1 MSNMELKEIMSVS
14 GQTGLFRFISQAR
27 NGIIVESFTDK
38 KRSFV
43 SALTKVSSLEDIA
56 VFTENEEVPL
66 KDIFKTIDSLDSEL
80 AVPQTKAL
88 PDELKKFMEQIL
100 PDYDQSR
107 VYVSDIRKIVNWYA
121 ILKAN
126 DLLKFESDNNAT
138 ESDSDSNSDKNLSS
152 KSNLD
157 SNTK

>member
-1 MSNMELKEIMSVS
+1 MSVS

>member
-1 MSNMELKEIMSVS
+1 MEFKEIMSVS

-56 VFTENEEVPL
+56 VFTEKEEVPL
-66 KDIFKTIDSLDSEL
+66 KDIFKTIASQDSEL
-80 AVPQTKAL
+80 DIPQPKAS

-100 PDYDQSR
+100 PDYDQNR
-107 VYVSDIRKIVNWYA
+107 VYVSDIRKIINWYA
-121 ILKAN
+121 ILKVN
-126 DLLKFESDNNAT
+126 ELLKFESDNNDQ
-138 ESDSDSNSDKNLSS
+138 ESDSDSSVNS
-152 KSNLD
+152 KSD
-157 SNTK
+157 QD

>member
-1 MSNMELKEIMSVS
+1 MSTMELKEIMSVS

-56 VFTENEEVPL
+56 VFTEKEEVPL

-80 AVPQTKAL
+80 VIPQPKAS
-88 PDELKKFMEQIL
+88 PDELKKFMDQIL
-100 PDYDQSR
+100 PDYDQNR
-107 VYVSDIRKIVNWYA
+107 VYVSDIRKIINWYT
-121 ILKAN
+121 ILKTN
-126 DLLKFESDNNAT
+126 DLLKFKSNNNIT
-138 ESDSDSNSDKNLSS
+138 ESGSDSNSDSNTNS
-152 KSNLD
+152 KSD
-157 SNTK
+157 QE

>member
-1 MSNMELKEIMSVS
+1 MSVS

-152 KSNLD
+152 KSNQD